1 MECVCAMCDMERGEE
16 VTEDER
22 EEREFL
28 RLSAAMGA
36 EFLRLVLDEPASA
49 AGAMGPGR
57 GAASPAKSRDGR
69 EAQETEEASGEQA
82 EAPHEEVSE

>member
-1 MECVCAMCDMERGEE
+1 MCDMERGEE

-49 AGAMGPGR
+49 AGAMGLCGVLNWPGAR
-57 GAASPAKSRDGR
+57 RRFSS
-69 EAQETEEASGEQA
+69 
-82 EAPHEEVSE
+82 